1 MSVIQGSHVVIILLA
16 VTLITTMF
24 SLFMSNVAA
33 TVIMAPLV
41 INMGQIAGIDPR
53 PLVLL
58 VAIAAGNSFILPT
71 HQVNAL
77 FKTPGGYR
85 NIDYLR
91 AGGALTVLF
100 TIVAVLFFYFIY
112 I

>member
-1 MSVIQGSHVVIILLA
+1 
-16 VTLITTMF
+16 
-24 SLFMSNVAA
+24 MSNVAA

-58 VAIAAGNSFILPT
+58 VAISSGNSFILPT

-77 FKTPGGYR
+77 FKTSGGYR
-85 NIDYLR
+85 NFDYLR
-91 AGGALTVLF
+91 AGGVLTVIF
-100 TIVAVLFFYFIY
+100 TIVVVLFFYFFY